1 VLDEKSIEI
10 YSSRDKIREQLID
23 LSKNYL
29 QLTNF
34 DFNKSSYLSYIIN
47 MLATLDSNLMFYVSS
62 VYREQFLTKAVQRES
77 VLNLANIIG
86 YKPNFA
92 KPSTCN
98 VLIQIPFNIGAS
110 TLNSTKIKLVGRN
123 NNSTL
128 EESEEQVFK
137 IKTGDGIEFSL
148 IDTIIVEITAQKII
162 KVYQQ
167 VYVNSSLETFKNIEY
182 RYVNGKIQFFS
193 NFIQIVDHSET
204 FTIPEVLPNEFYSIN
219 YNFNKRG
226 SIADIDLFTISS
238 SINGVLERWVQK
250 DSIFGIGPNEYAY
263 TYRETDT
270 GIVITFG
277 NGVVGKQPKKGT
289 TVIVAVGL
297 TSGYKGNV
305 IAGSIRQSSSVR
317 SVESKP
323 DKSELYKS
331 IELSVINK
339 EPSQFGKNA
348 PTIDEIRTN
357 AINRVSTNSRL
368 VSERDYQNA
377 DLVVS
382 NLPVR
387 NVFQVLKRSD
397 LKRNEISIFTELIY
411 NNTIV
416 PTRNANI
423 AVNPTES
430 DLPEEVIIKAES
442 TEISIDDEDYV
453 TLFDLSL
460 NTYTNEVNYYY
471 YINEIQKPL
480 TLVRQLKTLET
491 TKILPIYSYYATD
504 RTSDVENLYVELHCN
519 VLDTTSKYEC
529 KLEVTSMNGSK
540 QTYYLYDTT
549 SLLSDSE
556 TAIKIFSTTRDDDT
570 DENTSSNLPILLSS
584 IPAGDTVEFTYTI
597 NHITTSPASSTELNI
612 STHSIIV
619 KKDLSDFMYSQVEPG
634 NSTYMIYDVPVVKK
648 DYFQS
653 LINRSLFTSNVLQKI
668 VDFNVYEYKMLTD
681 FVNLKFAN
689 TTGYSSNM
697 KYRSITRTSVIDI
710 NPDLDPTDDDLFEI
724 GDRYAVSDNKNMF
737 SLHLDYKA
745 SVPTGGYIG
754 TYTASGWTFEKI
766 KVNDIFDV
774 TNLDGIN
781 TNISDPAD
789 HTIYRMIY
797 TGIEIVEPKFEIP
810 LEIKMV
816 IIPSV
821 DSRVSDQVLVKN
833 IKDTLVSKLNPYFG
847 YNKTL
852 LRSVIIKTVQEI
864 TGVEHVELLEPS
876 FNIKFEEDPYKNM
889 TQEQLLRYTPELI
902 YFTTENIIIELKD
915 V

>member
-1 VLDEKSIEI
+1 MLDEKSIEI

-34 DFNKSSYLSYIIN
+34 DFSKSSYLSYIIN
-47 MLATLDSNLMFYVSS
+47 MLATLDANLMFYVSS

-92 KPSTCN
+92 KPATCN
-98 VLIQIPFNIGAS
+98 VLIQIPFNLTQS
-110 TLNSTKIKLVGRN
+110 TINSTKIKLVGRN
-123 NNSTL
+123 NNSTI
-128 EESEEQVFK
+128 EESEEPVFK
-137 IKTGDGIEFSL
+137 IKTGDGTEFSL
-148 IDTIIVEITAQKII
+148 IDTIIVEINSQKII

-182 RYVNGKIQFFS
+182 RYVNGKIQFFT
-193 NFIQIVDHSET
+193 NFIQIVDYSET

-250 DSIFGIGPNEYAY
+250 DSIFGIGPDEYAY

-277 NGVVGKQPKKGT
+277 NGVVGKQPKRGT

-297 TSGYKGNV
+297 TAGFKGNV
-305 IAGSIRQSSSVR
+305 IAGSIRQSNSIRAVEIR
-317 SVESKP
+317 SNG
-323 DKSELYKS
+323 SELYRT
-331 IELSVINK
+331 IEVSVINK

-416 PTRNANI
+416 PTRNADI
-423 AVNPTES
+423 VVAPLETDDPES
-430 DLPEEVIIKAES
+430 VIIKAET

-453 TLFDLSL
+453 TLFDLNL

-480 TLVRQLKTLET
+480 TLVKQLKTLEN
-491 TKILPIYSYYATD
+491 TKILPIYAYYATD
-504 RTSDVENLYVELHCN
+504 RTSDNENLYVEVHCN
-519 VLDTTSKYEC
+519 VLDTTSTYEC
-529 KLEVTSMNGSK
+529 KLEINSTNGSK

-556 TAIKIFSTTRDDDT
+556 TAIKIFSTTKDDDAT
-570 DENTSSNLPILLSS
+570 ENTSSNLPILLSS

-597 NHITTSPASSTELNI
+597 NQITTNPSTTTELNV
-612 STHSIIV
+612 STHSLIV
-619 KKDLSDFMYSQVEPG
+619 KKDLSDFMYSQVEPID
-634 NSTYMIYDVPVVKK
+634 SAYTIYDVPVIKK

-653 LINRSLFTSNVLQKI
+653 LINRSLFTSSVLQKI

-689 TTGYSSNM
+689 TTGYSTNM
-697 KYRSITRTSVIDI
+697 KYRSISRTSVIDI
-710 NPDLDPTDDDLFEI
+710 NPEVFPTSPKI
-724 GDRYAVSDNKNMF
+724 GDRYAVSDTKNMF
-737 SLHLDYKA
+737 SLNDNYKA

-754 TYTASGWTFEKI
+754 TYVGGTTKWTFEKI

-797 TGIEIVEPKFEIP
+797 TGVEIVEPKFEIP
-810 LEIKMV
+810 LQIKLV

-847 YNKTL
+847 YNRTL